1 MSDPKPFK
9 WKVCLIGE
17 SSVGKT
23 SLIKRFVYDIFDE
36 SYSNTIGAHVTKK
49 ELEMHHPRKDRMLS
63 AYLMIWDVM
72 GQRCFLHMLRE
83 SYFFGAAGIIA
94 VCDVTRKNT
103 MSELVGWIEQ
113 ALTVSGDIPIVILGN
128 KSDLADQQEINLTEL
143 EAFAS
148 NYKDTIAYLS
158 SVRTGHNVEL
168 TFNTLCEK
176 MLEKTF

>member
-1 MSDPKPFK
+1 VSDAKPFK

-23 SLIKRFVYDIFDE
+23 SLIKRYVYDIFDE

-49 ELEMHHPRKDRMLS
+49 ELTIQHPRDNREIG
-63 AYLMIWDVM
+63 AFLMIWDVM
-72 GQRCFLHMLRE
+72 GQQCFLHMLRE

-103 MSELVGWIEQ
+103 MKELAGWIEQ
-113 ALTVSGDIPIVILGN
+113 ALSVSGDVPMVILGN
-128 KSDLADQQEINLTEL
+128 KSDLADQQEIDFPEL
-143 EAFAS
+143 ETFAS
-148 NYKDTIAYLS
+148 NYKNTIAFLS
-158 SVRTGHNVEL
+158 SVKTGHNVEL
-168 TFNTLCEK
+168 TFKTLCEK

>member
-1 MSDPKPFK
+1 
-9 WKVCLIGE
+9 
-17 SSVGKT
+17 VGKT

-49 ELEMHHPRKDRMLS
+49 ELKMPHPKEDRMLD

-72 GQRCFLHMLRE
+72 GQQCFLHMLRE

-94 VCDVTRKNT
+94 VCDVTRKDT
-103 MSELVGWIEQ
+103 MTELAGWIEQ
-113 ALTVSGDIPIVILGN
+113 ALSVSGDIPMVILGN
-128 KSDLADQQEINLTEL
+128 KSDLADQQELDLTEL

-148 NYKDTIAYLS
+148 KYKDSIAYLS
-158 SVRTGHNVEL
+158 SVKTGHNVEL
-168 TFNTLCEK
+168 TFKTLCEK

>member
-1 MSDPKPFK
+1 
-9 WKVCLIGE
+9 
-17 SSVGKT
+17 VGKT

-49 ELEMHHPRKDRMLS
+49 EIEMLHPKEDRMIS

-72 GQRCFLHMLRE
+72 GQQCFLHMLRE

-103 MSELVGWIEQ
+103 MTELSGWIEQ
-113 ALTVSGDIPIVILGN
+113 ALTVSGDVPMAILGN
-128 KSDLADQQEINLTEL
+128 KSDLVDQQEVDLAEL
-143 EAFAS
+143 HSFAS
-148 NYKDTIAYLS
+148 NYKDTVAYLS
-158 SVRTGHNVEL
+158 SVKTGHNVEL

-176 MLEKTF
+176 MLENTF